1 MLNVLEEPKPTR
13 NQLSAHPVISYALAA
28 NPSPAAYELIT
39 YLRHHGG
46 ITTSRSTIYLAKATV
61 VAGLF
66 SEDPWTYNSY
76 QAF

>member
-1 MLNVLEEPKPTR
+1 MYWKSQ
-13 NQLSAHPVISYALAA
+13 NQLEINSVISYALAA

-61 VAGLF
+61 VAELF